1 MMRRMFASSFGC
13 FSSLLGLRR
22 LDKSLTQT
30 MPARNSLSPSSTV
43 ERPQPNTSSA
53 VRALP
58 SNNASVTSAIACRR
72 SGHATRFTSRPAN
85 STAHSGIC
93 LFSNRDFFMCLAL
106 FLVAHEN
113 TYKWYVSNYVI
124 PNSMAFVGINGSLF
138 QGGNTGRL
146 VHSLLDHSPLVKSL
160 KRRGTALP
168 LTGQVLFL
176 LACAWTDAGAQSS
189 PAPPVNS
196 REPATSE
203 KPKYLIFWSAP
214 EKAGELAERV
224 GMKGDGKT
232 RLLGFGLRSEEHTS

>member
-72 SGHATRFTSRPAN
+72 SGHATRFTRRPAN

-124 PNSMAFVGINGSLF
+124 PYASGVPPLLLSSEAHHHHGRERPPRPHVLPGLEQLRLQQLRSRMSDAEDLSQWPHRRDLRQDRPGNRRYDLF
-138 QGGNTGRL
+138 
-146 VHSLLDHSPLVKSL
+146 HSHSPHRQGPS
-160 KRRGTALP
+160 
-168 LTGQVLFL
+168 
-176 LACAWTDAGAQSS
+176 CAGW
-189 PAPPVNS
+189 
-196 REPATSE
+196 
-203 KPKYLIFWSAP
+203 L
-214 EKAGELAERV
+214 RV
-224 GMKGDGKT
+224 Y
-232 RLLGFGLRSEEHTS
+232 S